1 MEFMWPSALL
11 MLLVVPV
18 LLAGYLAL
26 LRRRGRRVAELAAK
40 GFVASPSTHRL
51 RRLRHIPYALFLL
64 GLTAMFAGAA
74 RPQTKITV
82 PRREGTVILA
92 FDVSN
97 SMRAKDLK
105 PSRIG
110 AAKEAAM
117 AFVDKQP
124 ASVRIGVV
132 AFSDGALV
140 TQQPTTD
147 RRAVLQAIGR
157 LTPQG
162 GTSLGQG
169 IYASLQAIAGK
180 SLDPPG
186 LDAPETPSTDAASPD
201 ATPPSPANPDAG
213 TSGGIDGIVGIVG
226 IDGIDIGYFGSG
238 TIVLLSDGENTDD
251 LDPSALAKLA
261 STAGVKIFPVGVGS
275 SQETVVEL
283 NGFRFATSLDEA
295 ALQGI
300 ADLTDGTY
308 FRAES
313 AASLSSIYE
322 SIDLQWRWGSEFTEI
337 TAVFAAAGAL
347 LLAIGAALSL
357 FWIGRLI

>member
-1 MEFMWPSALL
+1 MEFLWPAAFL
-11 MLLVVPV
+11 MLLIVPV
-18 LLAGYLAL
+18 LVAGYVSL

-40 GFVASPSTHRL
+40 GLVASPSTQRL
-51 RRLRHIPYALFLL
+51 RRLRHVPYALFLL
-64 GLTAMFAGAA
+64 GLTAMIAGAA

-97 SMRAKDLK
+97 SMRAKDLR
-105 PSRIG
+105 PSRID
-110 AAKEAAM
+110 AAKAAAT

-124 ASVRIGVV
+124 SSIRVGIV

-147 RRAVLQAIGR
+147 HRAVLQAIGR

-180 SLDPPG
+180 SLVFDTLG
-186 LDAPETPSTDAASPD
+186 LNAPDNRSSHAASPD
-201 ATPPSPANPDAG
+201 TASPDSTSSVSANPDAG
-213 TSGGIDGIVGIVG
+213 TPGGIDGV
-226 IDGIDIGYFGSG
+226 DIGYFGSG
-238 TIVLLSDGENTDD
+238 AIVLLSDGENTDD
-251 LDPSALAKLA
+251 LDPSVLAKLA
-261 STAGVKIFPVGVGS
+261 STAGVKIYPVGVGS

-283 NGFRFATSLDEA
+283 NGFQFATSLDEA

-300 ADLTDGTY
+300 ADITDGTY

-313 AASLSSIYE
+313 AASLSSIYK
-322 SIDLQWRWGSEFTEI
+322 SIDLDWRRESEFTEI
-337 TAVFAAAGAL
+337 TALVAAAGAVL
-347 LLAIGAALSL
+347 LTIGAALSL
-357 FWIGRLI
+357 FWIGRLV

>member
-1 MEFMWPSALL
+1 MEFVWPAALL
-11 MLLVVPV
+11 MLLIVPV
-18 LLAGYLAL
+18 LVAGYFAL
-26 LRRRGRRVAELAAK
+26 LRRRSRRVAELAAT
-40 GFVASPSTHRL
+40 GFVASPSTRRLHRL
-51 RRLRHIPYALFLL
+51 RHVPYALFLL
-64 GLTAMFAGAA
+64 GLTAMIAGAA
-74 RPQTKITV
+74 RPETRITV

-132 AFSDGALV
+132 AFSDGSLV

-147 RRAVLQAIGR
+147 RRAVRQAIGR
-157 LTPQG
+157 LTPEG

-169 IYASLQAIAGK
+169 IYASLQAISGK
-180 SLDPPG
+180 PFELDVRGVDGPTTGPTG
-186 LDAPETPSTDAASPD
+186 A
-201 ATPPSPANPDAG
+201 ATPDSAPSVSTNPDAG
-213 TSGGIDGIVGIVG
+213 TPGGIDGV
-226 IDGIDIGYFGSG
+226 DIGYFGSG
-238 TIVLLSDGENTDD
+238 AIVLLSDGENTDA

-261 STAGVKIFPVGVGS
+261 STAGVKIYPVGVGS

-283 NGFRFATSLDEA
+283 NGFQFATSLDEA

-300 ADLTDGTY
+300 ADITDGTY

-313 AASLSSIYE
+313 AASLSSIYK
-322 SIDLQWRWGSEFTEI
+322 SIDLQWRRESQSTEI
-337 TAVFAAAGAL
+337 TALVAAAGAVL
-347 LLAIGAALSL
+347 LTIGAALSL
-357 FWIGRLI
+357 LWIGRLV